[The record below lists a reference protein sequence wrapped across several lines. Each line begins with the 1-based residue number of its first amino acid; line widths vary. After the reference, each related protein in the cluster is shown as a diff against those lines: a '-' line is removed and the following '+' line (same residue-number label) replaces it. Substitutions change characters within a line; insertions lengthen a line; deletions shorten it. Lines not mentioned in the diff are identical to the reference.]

1 MIEFE
6 GFSLV
11 GFYKDTKYNLGS
23 KMEFLISIFKQT
35 IFKQYNLTAEIYSMI
50 AYCKDYYSVSAH
62 NNFYSKAKRITSKVV
77 DISLH
82 F

>member
-1 MIEFE
+1 MIGFK

-11 GFYKDTKYNLGS
+11 GFYIDTKYNFGN
-23 KMEFLISIFKQT
+23 KMKFLVSIFKQT
-35 IFKQYNLTAEIYSMI
+35 ILKQCYLTTEIYSMI
-50 AYCKDYYSVSAH
+50 AYSKDYYSVSAH

-77 DISLH
+77 DISLR

>member
-1 MIEFE
+1 M
-6 GFSLV
+6 
-11 GFYKDTKYNLGS
+11 GFYIDTKNNLGN
-23 KMEFLISIFKQT
+23 KIKFLISIFKQT
-35 IFKQYNLTAEIYSMI
+35 IFKQCNLTAQIYSMI
-50 AYCKDYYSVSAH
+50 AYNKDYYSVSAH